1 MDLDLSNIT
10 LAQGA
15 FFLVIVTALDVAAA
29 MLLAAARGEFSLA
42 YVAVWLQSHTLKRVF
57 PIFALA
63 TLGHGVPQLDIP
75 AIPAFWGMA
84 VAGLVAYILETVKS
98 IQDSFG
104 GDNTPAD
111 ADPQPQA

>member
-1 MDLDLSNIT
+1 MDINLDNIT

-15 FFLVIVTALDVAAA
+15 FFLVAVTFLDVAAA
-29 MLLAAARGEFSLA
+29 MLLAAAKGAFSLA

-63 TLGHGVPQLDIP
+63 VLGHGVDPIGIP
-75 AIPAFWGMA
+75 AIPAFWAMA
-84 VAGLVAYILETVKS
+84 VAGLAAYILETVKS

-104 GDNTPAD
+104 GDNVPAD
-111 ADPQPQA
+111 TDPAPPA